1 MFVTLLLP
9 SNLLL
14 PRRMR
19 KNKYVIWC
27 VFEFDRATLPTRSR
41 SRICFSPQ
49 RDTSSYILE
58 KQHDATCSLTRFS
71 TRHVHDIGDFSET
84 LGVVSNCTTY
94 TYLQQVTERKYDSCP
109 CRQMNPAAT
118 PTFSHVYLPLQS
130 QQSTGR
136 KLPSL
141 RLKTFI
147 YRVFRQTPRVG
158 HVDF

>member
-1 MFVTLLLP
+1 MNYTSHTTWVSLGKPPYL
-9 SNLLL
+9 
-14 PRRMR
+14 
-19 KNKYVIWC
+19 
-27 VFEFDRATLPTRSR
+27 
-41 SRICFSPQ
+41 FSH
-49 RDTSSYILE
+49 I
-58 KQHDATCSLTRFS
+58 KQHDATGSLTRFS
-71 TRHVHDIGDFSET
+71 TRQVPDVGDFPET

-94 TYLQQVTERKYDSCP
+94 TFLQQVTERKYDSCP

-141 RLKTFI
+141 RLKTFM

-158 HVDF
+158 HVDFKNLNSNLGPIQTVLPKLILLDY